1 MSGSAVK
8 KLKLISAQALTTG
21 AVAEAAEEEVSIL
34 DDEDVNKL
42 VGTSDTCKLEVIGDL
57 NPCFCWHR
65 L

>member
-1 MSGSAVK
+1 VSGSAVK

-21 AVAEAAEEEVSIL
+21 AVTEGAEEEVSVL

-42 VGTSDTCKLEVIGDL
+42 VGTSDTCKLEVIYDL